1 MKFKLKLPIISLKLD
16 VSRRL
21 RNPNPPLSGTV
32 VNRNYDKVFV
42 IGFNKTGTTTLNYVL
57 KKFGFKLGDQ
67 AVAEILDI
75 EWGESGKTDKILRYC
90 ETAEAFQD
98 RPFSRP
104 GLYKD
109 LDRAFPNSK
118 FILSVRNSGEQ
129 WFQSLVS
136 YHSKCFSK
144 NKSKPPSE
152 TELANALYRYKG
164 MMLDAK
170 KLFYDYPSVPL
181 YDKQSYINKYRT
193 HNEDVRSYFANR
205 TNDFIEINVASQEA
219 FKTLTKFLNVES
231 TATKFPWRNR
241 TQTL

>member
-1 MKFKLKLPIISLKLD
+1 MELKFKLPIINLKLD
-16 VSRRL
+16 VSRRA
-21 RNPNPPLSGTV
+21 RNPTPPFRGTI

-42 IGFNKTGTTTLNYVL
+42 IGFNKTGTTTLHYVL
-57 KKFGFKLGDQ
+57 KKFGFIIGNQ

-75 EWGESGKTDKILRYC
+75 EWGETGKTDKIFRYC
-90 ETAEAFQD
+90 ATAEAFQD
-98 RPFSRP
+98 TPFSRP
-104 GLYKD
+104 NLYKD

-118 FILSVRNSGEQ
+118 FILSVRDSKEQ
-129 WFQSLVS
+129 WFQSLAS
-136 YHSKCFSK
+136 YHTKCLAK
-144 NKSKPPSE
+144 NKSKTPSE

-164 MMLDAK
+164 MMLDTK

-181 YDKQSYINKYRT
+181 YDKQFYMNKYRT

-205 TNDFIEINVASQEA
+205 TNDFIEINVSRNKD
-219 FKTLTKFLNVES
+219 FKALTQFLNVET